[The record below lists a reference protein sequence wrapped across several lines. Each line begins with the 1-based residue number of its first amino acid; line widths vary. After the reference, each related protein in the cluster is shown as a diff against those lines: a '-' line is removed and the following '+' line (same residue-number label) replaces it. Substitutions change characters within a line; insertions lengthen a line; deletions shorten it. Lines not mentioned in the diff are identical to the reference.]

1 MHQASWILV
10 RKNQMNKNMELT
22 VNCIIERK
30 EKRLMAE
37 LTAESTFSECAEFY
51 LNNKLLTADEGME
64 AVRQKTKCS
73 ISIYPAI
80 GHVSINNLNYSECI
94 SLFSECE
101 KWSCVVWPSLADSTK
116 RSYISTLNNRIY
128 PYIGDNKA
136 QESLN
141 FDSIQ
146 NLINNLAANKYQ
158 EKSMFNAK
166 VILSGVIDYAIQN
179 RILFVNPMKNI
190 RIPKT
195 QIRSFNILSLEKMR
209 ELLRIVPK
217 YENGNAFAICI
228 LSAMRLG
235 ECWGLSISDIDIDN
249 CSINIHQQL
258 QKGKIIPRTKNGL
271 SRKIVL
277 PKAAIPFMKAE
288 QEKRNREQHNAGDKW
303 NNKYNLF
310 FTGKNGKPVNMKK
323 LHAEFKLMMIELGI
337 DNIRIHDLRHS
348 MATAIVN
355 LTGDIYEAQRYLCHL
370 HVRTTK
376 LYLHSTVESQKKLQD
391 ELNRIF
397 ESY

>member
-1 MHQASWILV
+1 
-10 RKNQMNKNMELT
+10 ME
-22 VNCIIERK
+22 K
-30 EKRLMAE
+30 DK
-37 LTAESTFSECAEFY
+37 FY
-51 LNNKLLTADEGME
+51 IFNNKKYKIRSKNFRGSNG
-64 AVRQKTKCS
+64 K
-73 ISIYPAI
+73 IYPKYVVSLPI
-80 GHVSINNLNYSECI
+80 GYDIKENKLKYHEYISDSIEGLLSKIEYEKGNGYIQSKLIPSQITVKE
-94 SLFSECE
+94 LCE

-116 RSYISTLNNRIY
+116 RSYRSTLNNRIY

-146 NLINNLAANKYQ
+146 NLINNLAAKKYQ

-209 ELLRIVPK
+209 ELLRIAPK
-217 YENGNAFAICI
+217 YENGNAFAICM

-355 LTGDIYEAQRYLCHL
+355 LTGDIYEAQRYLGHL

>member
-1 MHQASWILV
+1 MF
-10 RKNQMNKNMELT
+10 
-22 VNCIIERK
+22 CI
-30 EKRLMAE
+30 
-37 LTAESTFSECAEFY
+37 F
-51 LNNKLLTADEGME
+51 NNKKYKIRSKNFRGSNG
-64 AVRQKTKCS
+64 K
-73 ISIYPAI
+73 IYPKYV
-80 GHVSINNLNYSECI
+80 VSLPFGYDIKENKLKYHEYI
-94 SLFSECE
+94 SDSIEGLLSKIEYEKGNGYIQSKLIPSQITVKEPCE

-116 RSYISTLNNRIY
+116 RSYRSTLNNRIY

-146 NLINNLAANKYQ
+146 NLINNLAAKKYQ

-209 ELLRIVPK
+209 ELLRIAPK
-217 YENGNAFAICI
+217 YENGNAFAICM

-249 CSINIHQQL
+249 CSINIRQQL

-288 QEKRNREQHNAGDKW
+288 QEKRNREQHNAGDK
-303 NNKYNLF
+303 L
-310 FTGKNGKPVNMKK
+310 
-323 LHAEFKLMMIELGI
+323 
-337 DNIRIHDLRHS
+337 
-348 MATAIVN
+348 
-355 LTGDIYEAQRYLCHL
+355 
-370 HVRTTK
+370 
-376 LYLHSTVESQKKLQD
+376 
-391 ELNRIF
+391 
-397 ESY
+397 